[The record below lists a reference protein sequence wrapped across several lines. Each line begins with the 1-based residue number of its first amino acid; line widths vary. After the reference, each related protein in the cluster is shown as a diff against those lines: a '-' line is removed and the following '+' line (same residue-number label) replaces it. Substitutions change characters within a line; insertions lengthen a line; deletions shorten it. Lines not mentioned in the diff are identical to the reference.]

1 MALILLWRWT
11 KQNLFC
17 IWFDLYLY
25 PSTQSSLPG
34 TPWFDL
40 WARGLLCRLD
50 LSQFQWVC
58 QIEAKNNC
66 KVAKMFS
73 FSFFQLLPQCDFG
86 FPSRSSYVASC
97 WEGSYPSSTNL
108 VPQTNFKVLKN
119 SQNLDLWGLKQL
131 LRIHL
136 LCSHKTFTL
145 FWCGFCIA
153 PLQHWPWFQSKKAA
167 FDLFLLKME
176 HQYYPCHNSHVVFS
190 FKECNIWYIM
200 MMIVD
205 DSSVSILRQPT
216 KWSLGEIWEIETG
229 AGSQI

>member
-1 MALILLWRWT
+1 MALILLWWWT
-11 KQNLFC
+11 KQKLFC

-34 TPWFDL
+34 TPLFDP

-50 LSQFQWVC
+50 LSQFQRVC

-66 KVAKMFS
+66 KVAKVFS
-73 FSFFQLLPQCDFG
+73 FSFFQFLPQYDFG
-86 FPSRSSYVASC
+86 FPPRSSYVASC

-136 LCSHKTFTL
+136 LTKLLLLHLLCFGADFASLLHSIGLGSSPKRLHLIFSCFKWNNNTIHVTIHMVFL
-145 FWCGFCIA
+145 AINNA
-153 PLQHWPWFQSKKAA
+153 I
-167 FDLFLLKME
+167 FD
-176 HQYYPCHNSHVVFS
+176 
-190 FKECNIWYIM
+190 I
-200 MMIVD
+200 
-205 DSSVSILRQPT
+205 
-216 KWSLGEIWEIETG
+216 
-229 AGSQI
+229 